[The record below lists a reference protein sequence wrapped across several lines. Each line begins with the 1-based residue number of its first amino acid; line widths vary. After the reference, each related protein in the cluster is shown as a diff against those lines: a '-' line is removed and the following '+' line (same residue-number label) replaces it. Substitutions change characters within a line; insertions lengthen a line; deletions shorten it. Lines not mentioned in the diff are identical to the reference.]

1 VPDATDETA
10 EQADQR
16 TLIDLLGPAL
26 DRCSALADR
35 LASILLDPR

>member
-1 VPDATDETA
+1 VPDAIDETA
-10 EQADQR
+10 EQVDQQ

-26 DRCSALADR
+26 ERCSALADQ